1 MNDPL
6 PPQARLDL
14 TLAAIIRP
22 VLSSMAEA
30 ERIPHSTAAER
41 MLLAIGWQ
49 ESRFLYR
56 DQVDTGPAVMG
67 PATGFWQFERT
78 GGVQGVMRHH
88 ATRFP
93 ALGRVAMAGVAFDA
107 QAIWAAFTEAR
118 HDRLACAFAR
128 LLLWSDP
135 HPLPASE
142 ARAWDYYLRTWRP
155 GKPHAKTWPEAWR
168 RADDALRQMPLQIP
182 PP

>member
-22 VLSSMAEA
+22 VLSSMAAA
-30 ERIPHSTAAER
+30 ERIPHSMAAER

-67 PATGFWQFERT
+67 PATGFWQFERG
-78 GGVQGVMRHH
+78 GGVHGVMRHH
-88 ATRFP
+88 ATRG
-93 ALGRVAMAGVAFDA
+93 AAMDRAAMAGVAFDA
-107 QAIWAAFTEAR
+107 QAIWAAFTKPR
-118 HDRLACAFAR
+118 HDRLAAAFAR

-135 HPLPASE
+135 RPLPDSE
-142 ARAWDYYLRTWRP
+142 AVAWDYYLRTWRP

-168 RADDALRQMPLQIP
+168 RANQVLDQMPLSAP